1 MGRSS
6 VFSLE
11 QIYRKQITQ
20 TWSNIF
26 DPFRYVSSVG
36 SQGPAFGYF
45 AGGKDSGPLRS
56 TVDRVDYSNDNTTAT
71 AKGALPAVRYYMAP
85 AGNRSYGWFTGGNSA
100 GYPTNSLSTVYRL
113 DYGSDSTSPTPKGNL
128 SIIRA
133 MHAGTGNENYGYFA
147 AGDATTHSSNPVYST
162 IDRIDYAN
170 DTATSTPKGLLNEAK
185 TMIGAAGNQSYGYFG
200 GGSYTLSS
208 IDRIDYGNDTA
219 TATPKGN
226 LGVGVRLVG
235 GTSNPSYAYF
245 GGGFGP
251 SNHTTHIQ
259 RLDFASDTGAP
270 LRGTLGTAGSYQNS
284 ATGNASFGYWGGAD
298 GSSGNYGSIIQRLDY
313 SNDTG
318 VAGTRGNLSTSA
330 SFGTAGVSAR
340 DYALPTMPTP
350 ATRGETY
357 PNPAGGPAFAYFGA
371 STTYQP
377 SGPNTDI
384 DRIDYS
390 NDTATALVKGLMN
403 NARNSSAGT
412 SNITH
417 GYIAGG
423 YSPSLSSRTSFV
435 DRIDYSND
443 TATAVVKGVISN
455 GRNSLLGSGNSSYGW
470 IGGGSGEPGGVAG
483 GTRVDRIDYSNDTA
497 TASPRGNLSQ
507 FRANG
512 GAVSTQSYGYYGA
525 GNSVDPPSYPTR
537 TSVDRIDFSNDT
549 STALLRGVLTVAR
562 YRIKASGNTTHG
574 YWAGGDAD
582 PYSPSIYSIVDRL
595 DFSNDTANQ
604 VAKGPLASPISNM
617 GATTSG
623 SFGYYA
629 GTTTP
634 AGRSAVQRIDYSN
647 DTAIASPKGSL
658 SRDRISSTGVSAA
671 ENASPT
677 PTTKTVDKGADG
689 YTNTT
694 TTLGPAYG
702 YWGGGEP
709 SAQSTVDRID
719 YSNDSTNMV
728 SKGPL
733 TNRGYYFVGI
743 SSPAYGY
750 TCGNL
755 YPGYRSYVQRA
766 DYAND
771 TATAVVKGPLTRSDG
786 SASGLNSRSYGYF
799 AGGQNPGNNS
809 YVDRIDFSNDSA
821 TASPK
826 GNLDTGRGK
835 CAGTSNQNYG
845 WATGGIEPGTSKVSR
860 IDFSNDTSTS
870 LPKGTMNVARM
881 GHSGSGNA
889 NYGYQAGGNNN
900 FNSSVDRID
909 YSNDTSTASPKG
921 PLSLARRYVDGV
933 SSPSYG
939 WHAGGEYDPAG
950 TDTSTCDRIDFSSD
964 TTTAAVKG
972 SLTSARAWFMGN
984 HSSQSNDGGTSTSSY
999 IPRIRWVDSQLE
1011 VFVGGNH
1018 GYFGAGSYNAR
1029 SIVDRVDFDND
1040 TATATPKGNMSS
1052 SRYKCTGMG
1061 NKSFGYFGG
1070 GRTTSPYT
1078 DVTTVDRLDYAN
1090 DSTNMVAKGPLA
1102 NSHSTNDA
1110 GVGNDNFGYWC
1121 GSVGKSWVDRIEYA
1135 NDTATASTKG
1145 ALNYNRSLAYGVSSP
1160 SHGYVGGGETP
1171 AHRSNIDR
1179 INFANDTATAS
1190 LKGDMTQAKYAG
1202 GATGNASYGY
1212 FGGGVVMPNPTP
1224 ISNIDRTDF
1233 SNDTVTA
1240 LSKGPL
1246 ARVNWLLS
1254 ATGNTS
1260 YGYWGG
1266 GYGDSSYPNGL
1277 SIVDRL
1283 DYSNDTQAASP
1294 KGNTSVLFRNTS
1306 AFSPRENALP
1316 TTGIVAAVQPPFAIP
1331 TTLPG
1336 PDYQFSSFTFTAASV
1351 IGPDGPTQSDFNSAY
1366 SGQPFMASHFSSS
1379 NGIQLWTP
1387 PLTGL
1392 YQIEL
1397 RGATGGRN
1405 GTHTSGTN
1413 QCYPG
1418 QGALIICNVTLS
1430 KTTQY
1435 SMVVGQKPSDSTG
1448 QNGSAGG
1455 GGSWIY
1461 TGSIGGGGL
1470 IACAGGG
1477 GGWGHGNSTSN
1488 GGNGLGG
1495 SSSNDSRRV
1504 AIHTIINGRTGNGT
1518 GATNGVGEGGGISTT
1533 GNFGGGAG
1541 GCGWNSDGT
1550 DRTASMASDGG
1561 HSAGTGA
1568 SDAWVGGAGGAATLN
1583 GGFGGGGGS
1592 NGNGRGGGGGGGY
1605 TGGPAGNDWDGSR
1618 WGNGGGGGSYY
1629 TGVLV
1634 SSSDGLDG
1642 GDSGTGGNIDSSNG
1656 YIKITLLG

>member
-20 TWSNIF
+20 TWSKI
-26 DPFRYVSSVG
+26 PEVFRYVNSVG
-36 SQGPAFGYF
+36 SPPGPAFGYF

-226 LGVGVRLVG
+226 LGVGVRFTG

-298 GSSGNYGSIIQRLDY
+298 GSSGNYGTIIQRLDY

-318 VAGTRGNLSTSA
+318 VAGTRGNLSSSH

-340 DYALPTMPTP
+340 DYALPNAGMPTP
-350 ATRGETY
+350 ATLPQGGYSPGGTNY
-357 PNPAGGPAFAYFGA
+357 GYFAGGGSGSPFLTSIQRLDFDNDTATTSPKGNLSRQRSAAGATGSNSYAYVARGRWNPPHRQSLVDRVDYSNDTATAPGHLSLPTEARWNNAVGNVNFGYVGA
-371 STTYQP
+371 SRMSN
-377 SGPNTDI
+377 SGGNSI
-384 DRIDYS
+384 VERIDYS
-390 NDTATALVKGLMN
+390 NDTASTPVGNLSASRYLTAVVGNQNYGYFCAGL
-403 NARNSSAGT
+403 T
-412 SNITH
+412 D
-417 GYIAGG
+417 
-423 YSPSLSSRTSFV
+423 SPSAPWQARSLV
-435 DRIDYSND
+435 DRIDYGND
-443 TATAVVKGVISN
+443 SPTASPKGNLTLAVHKVSAA
-455 GRNSLLGSGNSSYGW
+455 GNLNYGY
-470 IGGGSGEPGGVAG
+470 VAG
-483 GTRVDRIDYSNDTA
+483 GQQYGSPYSSYTTIQRIDYADDTA
-497 TASPRGNLSQ
+497 TASPKGNLPNTKYTHE
-507 FRANG
+507 ATGN
-512 GAVSTQSYGYYGA
+512 QSYGYFVGGLYG
-525 GNSVDPPSYPTR
+525 SLRSSIDRVDYA
-537 TSVDRIDFSNDT
+537 NDT
-549 STALLRGVLTVAR
+549 STASPKGPLSANNNYCRGFSS
-562 YRIKASGNTTHG
+562 KASGNPT
-574 YWAGGDAD
+574 
-582 PYSPSIYSIVDRL
+582 
-595 DFSNDTANQ
+595 
-604 VAKGPLASPISNM
+604 
-617 GATTSG
+617 GA
-623 SFGYYA
+623 
-629 GTTTP
+629 
-634 AGRSAVQRIDYSN
+634 
-647 DTAIASPKGSL
+647 
-658 SRDRISSTGVSAA
+658 
-671 ENASPT
+671 PT
-677 PTTKTVDKGADG
+677 LIDKGAEG
-689 YTNTT
+689 YLNTT

-702 YWGGGEP
+702 YWSGGIGP
-709 SAQSTVDRID
+709 SNLSSVDRID
-719 YSNDSTNMV
+719 YASDATNMV
-728 SKGPL
+728 TKGPL
-733 TNRGYYFVGI
+733 TEVGYYFVGI

-755 YPGYRSYVQRA
+755 YPGYKSYVQRA

-771 TATAVVKGPLTRSDG
+771 TATAVLKGPLTRSDG
-786 SASGLNSRSYGYF
+786 SGAGLNSRSYGYV

-845 WATGGIEPGTSKVSR
+845 WATGGIEPGTTKVSR
-860 IDFSNDTSTS
+860 IDFSNDTATS
-870 LPKGTMNVARM
+870 SPKGDMVTARM

-889 NYGYQAGGNNN
+889 DYGYLAAGNNN
-900 FNSSVDRID
+900 YKSSVDRID
-909 YSNDTSTASPKG
+909 YSNDTATAVEKG
-921 PLSLARRYVDGV
+921 PLSIGRRYVDGV

-939 WHAGGEYDPAG
+939 WHAGGETP
-950 TDTSTCDRIDFSSD
+950 TKISTCDRIDYSND
-964 TTTAAVKG
+964 TATAAVKG
-972 SLTSARAWFMGN
+972 PLTTTRAWFMGN
-984 HSSQSNDGGTSTSSY
+984 HSSQSNDGGTSTSSL
-999 IPRIRWVDSQLE
+999 IPRIRWVDSQSE

-1052 SRYKCTGMG
+1052 SRYRCSGMG

-1070 GRTTSPYT
+1070 GRTTSPYA

-1090 DSTNMVAKGPLA
+1090 DSTDMVGKGPLT
-1102 NSHSTNDA
+1102 NIHSTNDSA
-1110 GVGNDNFGYWC
+1110 VGNDNFGYWC

-1135 NDTATASTKG
+1135 NDTQTASTKG
-1145 ALNYNRSLAYGVSSP
+1145 ALTMSRSGAYGVSSP
-1160 SHGYVGGGETP
+1160 SHGYIGGGETP
-1171 AHRSNIDR
+1171 SRRSSIDR
-1179 INFANDTATAS
+1179 IDFSNDTPAAS
-1190 LKGDMTQAKYAG
+1190 PKGNMTQEKDNG

-1212 FGGGVVMPNPTP
+1212 FGGGTVVPNPTP

-1294 KGNTSVLFRNTS
+1294 KGNTSVLYRSGN

-1316 TTGIVAAVQPPFAIP
+1316 TTGIIAAVQPPFAIP
-1331 TTLPG
+1331 MTLPG
-1336 PDYQFSSFTFTAASV
+1336 PDYEFSSFTFTAASV
-1351 IGPDGPTQSDFNSAY
+1351 VGPNGPSQSDFNTAY
-1366 SGQPFMASHFSSS
+1366 SGQAFMASHFSTS

-1405 GTHTSGTN
+1405 GSHTGSTN
-1413 QCYPG
+1413 QCFPG
-1418 QGALIICNVTLS
+1418 QGALMICNVTLS

-1435 SMVVGQKPSDSTG
+1435 SMVVGQKPDDSSG

-1477 GGWGHGNSTSN
+1477 GGWGHGNSSSN

-1518 GATNGVGEGGGISTT
+1518 GATNGVGQGGGLSTT
-1533 GNFGGGAG
+1533 GNYGGGAG
-1541 GCGWNSDGT
+1541 GCGWLSDGT

-1568 SDAWVGGAGGAATLN
+1568 SDAWVGGSGGATSLA

-1592 NGNGRGGGGGGGY
+1592 NGNGRGAGGGGGY

-1629 TGVLV
+1629 TGTLA

-1642 GDSGTGGNIDSSNG
+1642 GDSGTGGNLDSSSG